1 MKSSYRLGSLLTL
14 ILCCALVAAYPT
26 HGQSPVN
33 RALDVGDTGQV
44 YGVKFSRPLF
54 PSPFGGE
61 RAFPATNSSLP
72 PVLIDGHYSLLDLL
86 TQQAAQAVGG
96 RIVFASNRDGQTQIY
111 LMNADG
117 SGQMKLTSGVGNDD
131 SPRWSPGSAAILFQS
146 DRDHLD
152 TGYNDIYVM
161 SAGGTGLA
169 RLTTDPQDDSSA
181 AWSPDGNRVVFQSL
195 RNGTFYQIYSMNA
208 DGTNQHNLSN
218 SGSNDLQPSWSP
230 DGSKIAFASERDHA
244 GSASVYVMNADGS
257 QQTRLTWSDAPFRD
271 EQPVWSPDG
280 TRLAFTSTRDSLVE
294 SWQETDEDGGVVQ
307 RSAVR
312 TNREVYVMNADGSNQ
327 VRLTNGLGNDDSP
340 YWSPDGSRI
349 IFRSDREQDCCDPT
363 SQVWVMNADGTG
375 QANLSSNQFGDY
387 SSSWAP
393 GGKPLP
399 TDEATTGQ
407 ANQVTIDFNNLPANS
422 TVTNQYLPHVTF
434 SGNGFSAGSN
444 PPFGS
449 DVIGRLL
456 NPFAPPQIGIISRN
470 TYQAQWEGD
479 AANANLFVDF
489 KVPVNNLSFYVLNTH
504 GSGLTSAEIQY
515 WVNWQYAGTWY
526 LRGTGGYWNAGPPV
540 FVNFAIVPQ
549 ITGLKIIPSG
559 NQDIAGN
566 NYPFIYDDFTFTP
579 DLNVNITN
587 PRVSGNIQGQ
597 TKKALIGADV
607 TLQAA
612 ANRSGGTYSWDIAGP
627 KQIVSTSADGKT
639 LVVRWTETGTY
650 KVTSSYKLNG
660 VTTSSDVDVEVVIP
674 KLSSFVATQAP
685 DRVAMWEQC
694 KGLMVFTY
702 SPWYTLGCLQAPPE
716 NPNQEYGMVFKAEAS
731 IPNDT
736 YLSDPAQSGV
746 KFVQLVSGLRKKY
759 SLGNVRCRTARASEN
774 DSTTGWQLDSDDPY
788 RLESVKR
795 FSAGNVINAVETDT
809 PTHYLGE
816 GFMVGPDD
824 PVLAYA
830 EYDAFYAEDQFEMY
844 VVYFTG
850 NNPGAPLFQRPLALA
865 SAGSDPNNRVAY
877 LPWKM
882 HASALFGRHSD
893 FSTSCPSGNYQNG
906 FCLNSFNQAG
916 LIAARSKAGTTPY
929 SGKVQDLSYE
939 RCSWGSP
946 SQLIVDVPRFFVR
959 QQYKDFL
966 GRDPIPADVIGLDNW
981 RGEIT
986 RCGFDMN
993 CVRGMRV
1000 NVAKAFFFAD
1010 EFIGKVP
1017 GLNAANRG
1025 ADSYNREFVRQ
1036 CYYRFLKRSRD
1047 PETDDPTGFKFWV
1060 DKLNAQF
1067 PVFGDAAYN
1076 EMIKAFIESEEYR
1089 NRSDFPPLP
1098 VPNVE

>member
-1 MKSSYRLGSLLTL
+1 MKPSCPTGTLLSV
-14 ILCCALVAAYPT
+14 IFCYALLAAYSI
-26 HGQSPVN
+26 HGQSPLN
-33 RALDVGDTGQV
+33 RSIDVGDNGQV
-44 YGVKFSRPLF
+44 YGLNLSHPL
-54 PSPFGGE
+54 PPLSFGRE
-61 RAFPATNSSLP
+61 RAFPATNSSLLSG
-72 PVLIDGHYSLLDLL
+72 LIGGYDPSLDLL
-86 TQQAAQAVGG
+86 TRQAPQAVGG

-117 SGQMKLTSGVGNDD
+117 SGQIKLTGGDGNDD
-131 SPRWSPGSAAILFQS
+131 NPRWSPNSTAILFQS
-146 DRDHLD
+146 DRDHPD
-152 TGYNDIYVM
+152 TGYNDIYLMNAV
-161 SAGGTGLA
+161 GTGLA
-169 RLTTDPQDDSSA
+169 RLTTEPNDDSSA
-181 AWSPDGNRVVFQSL
+181 AWSPDGNRIVFQSL

-218 SGSNDLQPSWSP
+218 STGNDLQPSWSP
-230 DGSKIAFASERDHA
+230 DGSKIAFASERG
-244 GSASVYVMNADGS
+244 GSASIYVMSADGS
-257 QQTRLTWSDAPFRD
+257 QQTRLTWGDAPFRD

-280 TRLAFTSTRDSLVE
+280 TKLAFTSTRDSVVE
-294 SWQETDEDGGVVQ
+294 SWQETDEEGGVIQ

-327 VRLTNGLGNDDSP
+327 FRLTNGPGNDDSP
-340 YWSPDGSRI
+340 YWSPDGSQI

-363 SQVWVMNADGTG
+363 SQIWVMNADGTG
-375 QANLSSNQFGDY
+375 QANISANQFGDY
-387 SSSWAP
+387 SSSWTAGIGNPPPTGEVLAAP
-393 GGKPLP
+393 
-399 TDEATTGQ
+399 
-407 ANQVTIDFNNLPANS
+407 ANQVTIDFNNLPPNA
-422 TVTNQYLPHVTF
+422 TVTNQYLPHATF

-444 PPFGS
+444 YPFGN

-456 NPFAPPQIGIISRN
+456 SPYAPPQIGIISRN
-470 TYQAQWEGD
+470 TYQAQWDGD
-479 AANANLFVDF
+479 SANATLFVDF
-489 KVPVNNLSFYVLNTH
+489 KVPVSNLSFYVLNTH
-504 GSGLTSAEIQY
+504 SSSLTSAEIQY
-515 WVNWQYAGTWY
+515 WVNWQYAGSAY

-540 FVNFAIVPQ
+540 FVNFASVPQ

-559 NQDIAGN
+559 NQDVAGN
-566 NYPFIYDDFTFTP
+566 NYPFVYDDFTFTP

-587 PRVSGNIQGQ
+587 PRVSGNLQGQ

-612 ANRSGGTYSWDIAGP
+612 ANRSGGTYGWDVAGP
-627 KQIVSTSADGKT
+627 KQIASTSADGKT

-650 KVTSSYKLNG
+650 RVTSSYKLNG
-660 VTTSSDVDVEVVIP
+660 VTASSYIDVNVVIP

-685 DRVAMWEQC
+685 DRVATWEQC

-716 NPNQEYGMVFKAEAS
+716 NPNHEYGMTFNAEAS
-731 IPNDT
+731 IPNET

-746 KFVQLVSGLRKKY
+746 KFVQVVSGLRKKY
-759 SLGNVRCRTARASEN
+759 SLGNVKCKTARASEN
-774 DSTTGWQLDSDDPY
+774 DGTTGWQLDSGDPY

-809 PTHYLGE
+809 PSHYLGE
-816 GFMVGPDD
+816 GFLVGPND

-830 EYDAFYAEDQFEMY
+830 GYDAFYADDRFEMY
-844 VVYFTG
+844 VVYFAG
-850 NNPGAPLFQRPLALA
+850 NNPSTPLFQRPLALA
-865 SAGSDPNNRVAY
+865 SAGSDPNAQVAY
-877 LPWKM
+877 LPWRLQ
-882 HASALFGRHSD
+882 AGALFGPHSN
-893 FSTSCPSGNYQNG
+893 FSTACPSGKYQNG
-906 FCLNSFNQAG
+906 FCLNSFNQPG
-916 LIAARSKAGTTPY
+916 LITARSKAGTTPY
-929 SGKVQDLSYE
+929 SGRVQDLNYQ

-946 SQLIVDVPRFFVR
+946 SQLIIDVPRFFVR

-966 GRDPIPADVIGLDNW
+966 GRDPLPNDATGLDNW

-986 RCGFDMN
+986 RCGFDMD

-1000 NVAKAFFFAD
+1000 NVAKAFFYAE

-1025 ADSYNREFVRQ
+1025 TDSYNKEFVRQ
-1036 CYYRFLKRSRD
+1036 CYYRFLQRPRD
-1047 PETDDPTGFKFWV
+1047 PETDDPTGFTFWV

-1098 VPNVE
+1098 VPDVE